1 MIDSCPIMSEQFKD
15 LPSDTLLD
23 TQGLN
28 CPEPVMMLHQAIRK
42 SPSGTVIKVLATDP
56 STTRDIPKFCLH
68 LGHELVDKQQQVI
81 EPSTLY
87 VYWVKKG

>member
-1 MIDSCPIMSEQFKD
+1 MSEPFNE
-15 LPSDTLLD
+15 LPYDKMLD

-42 SPSGTVIKVLATDP
+42 SQSGAVIKVLSTDP
-56 STTRDIPKFCLH
+56 STTRDIPKFCMH

>member
-1 MIDSCPIMSEQFKD
+1 MPEQFEYFAYD
-15 LPSDTLLD
+15 MLLD

-28 CPEPVMMLHQAIRK
+28 CPEPVMMLHQAVRK
-42 SPSGTVIKVLATDP
+42 STGGTVIKVLATDP

-68 LGHELVDKQQQVI
+68 LGHELVNQQVQDA

-87 VYWVKKG
+87 IYWVKKG

>member
-1 MIDSCPIMSEQFKD
+1 MSEQFKD
-15 LPSDTLLD
+15 LPYDMMLD

-42 SPSGTVIKVLATDP
+42 NQSGAVIKVLATDP

-68 LGHELVDKQQQVI
+68 LGHELVNQQVQ
-81 EPSTLY
+81 EAAPNALY

>member
-1 MIDSCPIMSEQFKD
+1 MSEQFVN
-15 LPSDTLLD
+15 LPYDTLLD

-42 SPSGTVIKVLATDP
+42 SQSGAVIKVLATDP

-68 LGHELVDKQQQVI
+68 LGHELVGQQQTTD
-81 EPSTLY
+81 EPGIY

>member
-1 MIDSCPIMSEQFKD
+1 MSEPFNE
-15 LPSDTLLD
+15 LPYDMMLD

-42 SPSGTVIKVLATDP
+42 SQSGAVIKVLATDP
-56 STTRDIPKFCLH
+56 STTRDIPKFCMH
-68 LGHELVDKQQQVI
+68 LGHQLVDQQVQEA
-81 EPSTLY
+81 EPSALY

>member
-1 MIDSCPIMSEQFKD
+1 MSEPFNE
-15 LPSDTLLD
+15 LPYDMMLD

-42 SPSGTVIKVLATDP
+42 SQSGAVIKVLATDP
-56 STTRDIPKFCLH
+56 STTRDIPKFCMH
-68 LGHELVDKQQQVI
+68 LGHQLVDQQIQEA
-81 EPSTLY
+81 EPSALY